1 MQSLR
6 SAQLDHRIRT
16 SARRSL
22 RRRKGRSVSEQ
33 DKGTSAGVRKRD
45 RGEIIGQGGMWL
57 AKWSLVLASISL
69 GAWIFGWL
77 IEKLWVIILPVAL
90 AIVVATVMWP
100 PTRGMIKRG
109 MPPAAAAG
117 ITLVLSIGILAGV
130 IAGIV
135 PSVVSQAP
143 ELANKTT
150 EGINQVQ
157 DWLQGPP
164 LNLKDDQIDNAVHAV
179 ITKVQ
184 ESGTAIASGVFS
196 GVSTASSLLV
206 TLGLVLILA
215 FFFIKDGPRFHP
227 LAPRCRRRPRRSASR
242 RGPHPHVGHARRI
255 HQDTS
260 TGESDRR
267 GLHRRRIADT
277 RGPAGT
283 GAGNSHVHR
292 WLHPDRRC
300 LCRRRP
306 GRVGCAGGQR
316 SHHRHHRVESSSWP
330 FSRSKETSFSLC
342 CRASR

>member
-90 AIVVATVMWP
+90 AIVVADSHVAADPRHDQARYATG
-100 PTRGMIKRG
+100 RGSRHHPG
-109 MPPAAAAG
+109 ALDRNPG
-117 ITLVLSIGILAGV
+117 RCDRRHR
-130 IAGIV
+130 
-135 PSVVSQAP
+135 SV
-143 ELANKTT
+143 
-150 EGINQVQ
+150 
-157 DWLQGPP
+157 
-164 LNLKDDQIDNAVHAV
+164 
-179 ITKVQ
+179 
-184 ESGTAIASGVFS
+184 SGQP
-196 GVSTASSLLV
+196 
-206 TLGLVLILA
+206 
-215 FFFIKDGPRFHP
+215 GPRAREQDHRGHQPGSGLAPGSAAEPEGRPDRQRRPCRHHQGAGKWNRHRFRRFQRREHSELVVGHARFGPDSRFLLHQGRTEVHP

-260 TGESDRR
+260 
-267 GLHRRRIADT
+267 H
-277 RGPAGT
+277 
-283 GAGNSHVHR
+283 
-292 WLHPDRRC
+292 W
-300 LCRRRP
+300 
-306 GRVGCAGGQR
+306 
-316 SHHRHHRVESSSWP
+316 
-330 FSRSKETSFSLC
+330 
-342 CRASR
+342 